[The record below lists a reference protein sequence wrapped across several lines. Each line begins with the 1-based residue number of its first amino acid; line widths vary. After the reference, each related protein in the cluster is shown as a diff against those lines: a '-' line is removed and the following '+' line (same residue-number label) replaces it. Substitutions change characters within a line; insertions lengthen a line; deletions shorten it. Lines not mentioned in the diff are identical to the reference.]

1 MENKLP
7 TMVDFVK
14 LQKEKYI
21 KINRTNEFACRVLD
35 YVNFLSQ
42 QPNIGMFVPV
52 VFEGGE
58 WRVLEEPKKYVN
70 ICSNPSNELTKDIEF
85 NYQVELEQYQTALD
99 NVIFEGFQWN
109 EKGYVFKNSI
119 MFDEEFLENKTL
131 EDLTKYNLTL
141 TQKIAK
147 ELGL

>member
-1 MENKLP
+1 MNKIKLP
-7 TMVDFVK
+7 SMVEYVII
-14 LQKEKYI
+14 QKEKYI

-42 QPNIGMFVPV
+42 QPNIGMFVPAV
-52 VFEGGE
+52 EENGE
-58 WRVLEEPKKYVN
+58 WIVLIYPTIYDPRSKTGNTEY
-70 ICSNPSNELTKDIEF
+70 NEFEDAM
-85 NYQVELEQYQTALD
+85 NQYQTALD
-99 NVIFEGFQWN
+99 NVIFDGFQWN
-109 EKGYVFKNSI
+109 EKGYVFKNFI